1 MVRIFANANY
11 DFLAVRKAA
20 YIITAAFVLP
30 GLALLALRPLNESI
44 EFTGGTLIQLHV
56 NQGEVRTADIRSGL
70 AAAGITDAEIQTF
83 GAPNEFVIRTRLG
96 PRPAAG
102 EETTQETA
110 AAVGAAL
117 TTAFGAGSFDI
128 VRTEAVSPKVGGELR
143 QKALLAILLSF
154 GATLIYLWFRFEWRF
169 GISAIVATAHDTIA
183 SIAFMSM
190 LNLEIT
196 LVVVAAV
203 LTIVGYSLNDTIVV
217 FDRVRENLHKYKR
230 QNLYEI
236 LNRSVN
242 ETLPRTLLTGVTT
255 LLATLSLLIFGG
267 EVIAGFAMMMTF
279 GIIVG
284 TFSSIYIA
292 SPVLL
297 AIERRWPGEDVRG
310 AKSIVPQS
318 ATVAR

>member
-1 MVRIFANANY
+1 MLRIFANANY
-11 DFLAVRKAA
+11 DFLAVRKVA
-20 YIITAAFVLP
+20 YILTAAFVLP

-56 NQGEVRTADIRSGL
+56 TQADVRTADIRGAL
-70 AAAGITDAEIQTF
+70 AAGGINDAEIQTF

-96 PRPAAG
+96 PRGAAG
-102 EETTQETA
+102 EETTQEAA
-110 AAVGAAL
+110 AAVSEALAA
-117 TTAFGAGSFDI
+117 AFGSGSFDI
-128 VRTEAVSPKVGGELR
+128 ARTEAVGPKVGGELR
-143 QKALLAILLSF
+143 QKALLAIFLSF

-169 GISAIVATAHDTIA
+169 GIAAIVATAHDTIA
-183 SIAFMSM
+183 SIAFMSL

-196 LVVVAAV
+196 LIVVAAV

-267 EVIAGFAMMMTF
+267 EVIAGFATMMTF

-310 AKSIVPQS
+310 AKTIVPQS